1 MEDTTKVTNTISK
14 PPRCVI
20 HAELDGFPLTITFRG
35 KAESFK
41 NTVQRLRE
49 IGATPPSLPALATAT
64 ATAATA
70 TESGPPKCP
79 THGTKM
85 KESRKPGVW
94 YCTKK
99 VGEDSYC
106 KEEVKR

>member
-1 MEDTTKVTNTISK
+1 MDDTTKVTNTISK

-35 KAESFK
+35 KAETFK

-49 IGATPPSLPALATAT
+49 IGATPPKAFSATASTAT
-64 ATAATA
+64 ATAA
-70 TESGPPKCP
+70 ESGPPKCP
-79 THGTKM
+79 VHGSKM
-85 KESRKPGVW
+85 KESRKPGTW

-99 VGEDSYC
+99 VGEGYC
-106 KEEVKR
+106 KEEVTR